1 MSFYKSVLIGF
12 MFIFVATVSTQQS
25 SYGHKI
31 LSLNKLFDSAQK
43 SQILTSVEEITEEEI
58 KDIVRENLE
67 TALFNIGAD
76 FQEAAAGNVSA
87 VCKSH
92 LKQIIANINLT
103 WAQSSKY

>member
-1 MSFYKSVLIGF
+1 MAFYQSVLIGF
-12 MFIFVATVSTQQS
+12 MFIFIATVSTQQS

-43 SQILTSVEEITEEEI
+43 SQILTSVEEISEEEI
-58 KDIVRENLE
+58 KDIVSENWE

-76 FQEAAAGNVSA
+76 FQQAVTGNVSA

>member
-1 MSFYKSVLIGF
+1 MAFYQSVLIGF
-12 MFIFVATVSTQQS
+12 MFITTVLTQQS

-31 LSLNKLFDSAQK
+31 FNLNKLFDSAQK
-43 SQILTSVEEITEEEI
+43 SQILTSVEEISEEEI

-76 FQEAAAGNVSA
+76 FQQAAIGNVSA
-87 VCKSH
+87 VCKFH
-92 LKQIIANINLT
+92 LEQIIANINLK